1 MISVA
6 KTAIFPMQD
15 LLGLGQ
21 EGRMNYP
28 SVAQGNWEWRL
39 LPDQMTDGVAQ
50 FLGDLTVTYG
60 RAK

>member
-1 MISVA
+1 MSVA
-6 KTAIFPMQD
+6 KMAIIPMQD

-28 SVAQGNWEWRL
+28 SVARGNWEWRL
-39 LPDQMTDGVAQ
+39 LPDQMTDGVAE
-50 FLGDLTVTYG
+50 FLRDLTETYG